1 MRYCGMMGRN
11 DLRTDLR
18 FATPELR
25 RKNLKPLL
33 DEVQNWMRS
42 FRSFEEL
49 EYQVSSAGGLAVGK
63 VRTAADLLETDWA
76 KSADPTY
83 TSLVGEH
90 EIRLPKGPWLFNG
103 RDTGALSTAAPRG
116 ANNREVLSEAGFD
129 DATLRAWE
137 DAGILSSDL

>member
-1 MRYCGMMGRN
+1 
-11 DLRTDLR
+11 
-18 FATPELR
+18 
-25 RKNLKPLL
+25 
-33 DEVQNWMRS
+33 MRS

-63 VRTAADLLETDWA
+63 VRTAADLLESDWA

-83 TSLVGEH
+83 TSLVGDQ

-103 RDTGALSTAAPRG
+103 RDSGALSAAAPRG
-116 ANNREVLSEAGFD
+116 ANNHEVLSEVGFD
-129 DATLRAWE
+129 EATLRAWE